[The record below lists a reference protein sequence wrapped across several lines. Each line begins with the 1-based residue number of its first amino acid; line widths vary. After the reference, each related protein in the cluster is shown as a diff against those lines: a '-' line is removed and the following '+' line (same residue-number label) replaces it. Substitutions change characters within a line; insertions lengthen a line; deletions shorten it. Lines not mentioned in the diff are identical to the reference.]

1 MNPEAWVGLAILL
14 VGTLLIITTI
24 SYTITLFS

>member
-1 MNPEAWVGLAILL
+1 MTPEAWVGLAILL